1 MPSGVNDEEDSV
13 ATTGSKRRIA
23 AKAKPGRPRL
33 TTIALSEQGTT
44 LTAQA
49 YGRLEELIVRL
60 ELAPNSLISEH
71 ALGKHLGMGRTPI
84 REALQRL
91 AREGLVTILP
101 RRGMFVAPVDIGAQ
115 MRLIEVRRRIEELL
129 ASGAARRANTEE
141 RRAFQELADDMERAA
156 QQADD
161 LTFMRLDKE
170 FNTLLTVACRNEFA
184 AAAIGL
190 FAGLSRRFWFFN
202 YKRFASLPKVARLHA
217 AVARAVARGN
227 DKAARSASNAL
238 MDHIAEFT
246 SSTAL
251 PETWA
256 H

>member
-1 MPSGVNDEEDSV
+1 MANGGTKPR
-13 ATTGSKRRIA
+13 TA
-23 AKAKPGRPRL
+23 AKVEPYRPRP
-33 TTIALSEQGTT
+33 TALAVSEQGAT

-71 ALGKHLGMGRTPI
+71 ALSKHLGMGRTPI

-91 AREGLVTILP
+91 AREGLVIILP

-129 ASGAARRANTEE
+129 AMGSARRATAEE
-141 RRAFQELADDMERAA
+141 RRAFDRLADDMERTAKL
-156 QQADD
+156 ADD
-161 LTFMRLDKE
+161 VAFMRLDRE

-190 FAGLSRRFWFFN
+190 FAGLSRRFWYFN

-217 AVARAVARGN
+217 AVARAVAKGD
-227 DKAARSASNAL
+227 DKAARNASNAL

-251 PETWA
+251 PESLAT
-256 H
+256 

>member
-1 MPSGVNDEEDSV
+1 M
-13 ATTGSKRRIA
+13 ATSGSKRRAA
-23 AKAKPGRPRL
+23 AKDKPDRPRP
-33 TTIALSEQGTT
+33 TALAVSDQGTT

-49 YGRLEELIVRL
+49 YERLEELIVRL

-71 ALGKHLGMGRTPI
+71 ALGKHLGVGRTPI

-91 AREGLVTILP
+91 AREGLVIILP
-101 RRGMFVAPVDIGAQ
+101 RRGMFVAPIDIGAQ

-129 ASGAARRANTEE
+129 AGGAARRANAEE
-141 RRAFQELADDMERAA
+141 RRAFQNLADDMERAA
-156 QQADD
+156 QQTND
-161 LTFMRLDKE
+161 LTFMRLDRE

-202 YKRFASLPKVARLHA
+202 YKRFASLPTVARLHA
-217 AVARAVARGN
+217 AVARAVARGD
-227 DKAARSASNAL
+227 DKAARTASNAL

-246 SSTAL
+246 SSTVL
-251 PETWA
+251 PESWA
-256 H
+256 D

>member
-1 MPSGVNDEEDSV
+1 MATSDS
-13 ATTGSKRRIA
+13 RRRAA
-23 AKAKPGRPRL
+23 AKLKPDRPL
-33 TTIALSEQGTT
+33 PTALAVSDQGTT

-49 YGRLEELIVRL
+49 YERLEELIVRL

-71 ALGKHLGMGRTPI
+71 ALGKHLGLGRTPI

-91 AREGLVTILP
+91 AREGLVIILP

-115 MRLIEVRRRIEELL
+115 MRLIEVRRRVEELL
-129 ASGAARRANTEE
+129 AGGAAQRANAEE
-141 RRAFQELADDMERAA
+141 RRAFQDLADDMERAA
-156 QQADD
+156 RQADD
-161 LTFMRLDKE
+161 LTFMRLDRE

-217 AVARAVARGN
+217 AVARAVARGD

-246 SSTAL
+246 SSTVL
-251 PETWA
+251 PESWSN
-256 H
+256 

>member
-1 MPSGVNDEEDSV
+1 V
-13 ATTGSKRRIA
+13 
-23 AKAKPGRPRL
+23 L
-33 TTIALSEQGTT
+33 ALSEPGAT

-60 ELAPNSLISEH
+60 ELAPNSLVSEH
-71 ALGKHLGMGRTPI
+71 ALSKHLGMGRTPI

-91 AREGLVTILP
+91 AREGLVIILP

-129 ASGAARRANTEE
+129 AMGSARRATVEE
-141 RRAFQELADDMERAA
+141 RRAFDQLADAMERAA
-156 QQADD
+156 KVADD
-161 LTFMRLDKE
+161 VAFMRLDRE

-190 FAGLSRRFWFFN
+190 FAGLSRRFWYFN

-217 AVARAVARGN
+217 AVARAVANG
-227 DKAARSASNAL
+227 DEKAARSASNAL

-246 SSTAL
+246 SATAL
-251 PETWA
+251 PESLAT
-256 H
+256 

>member
-1 MPSGVNDEEDSV
+1 MRTSGTKHR
-13 ATTGSKRRIA
+13 TTS
-23 AKAKPGRPRL
+23 KAKTGWPAPA
-33 TTIALSEQGTT
+33 ALAVSEQGTT
-44 LTAQA
+44 LTTQA
-49 YGRLEELIVRL
+49 YERLEELIVRL

-71 ALGKHLGMGRTPI
+71 ALAKHLGLGRTPI

-91 AREGLVTILP
+91 AREGLVIILP

-115 MRLIEVRRRIEELL
+115 MRLIDVRRRIEELL
-129 ASGAARRANTEE
+129 ASGAARRASTAE
-141 RRAFQELADDMERAA
+141 RRAFQDLADGMERAA

-161 LTFMRLDKE
+161 LTFLRLDRE

-217 AVARAVARGN
+217 AVARAVARGE
-227 DKAARSASNAL
+227 DKAARIASNAL

-246 SSTAL
+246 SSTVL
-251 PETWA
+251 PE
-256 H
+256 

>member
-1 MPSGVNDEEDSV
+1 MATSGTRRRRPAKVKLGLPRPTALAV
-13 ATTGSKRRIA
+13 SK
-23 AKAKPGRPRL
+23 
-33 TTIALSEQGTT
+33 QGTT

-49 YGRLEELIVRL
+49 YERLEELIVRL
-60 ELAPNSLISEH
+60 ELAPNSLISDH
-71 ALGKHLGMGRTPI
+71 ALSKHLGMGRTPI

-91 AREGLVTILP
+91 AREGLVIILP

-129 ASGAARRANTEE
+129 ASGAAQRTNAEE
-141 RRAFQELADDMERAA
+141 RRAFRSLADDMERAA

-161 LTFMRLDKE
+161 VAFMRLDRE

-217 AVARAVARGN
+217 AVARAVARGD

-246 SSTAL
+246 SSTVL
-251 PETWA
+251 PESWA
-256 H
+256 N

>member
-1 MPSGVNDEEDSV
+1 MATSAGKRR
-13 ATTGSKRRIA
+13 ATT
-23 AKAKPGRPRL
+23 KAKSSWPRPTAL
-33 TTIALSEQGTT
+33 ALSDQGTT

-49 YGRLEELIVRL
+49 YERLEELIVRL

-71 ALGKHLGMGRTPI
+71 ALGKHLGLGRTPI

-91 AREGLVTILP
+91 AREGLVIILP

-115 MRLIEVRRRIEELL
+115 MRLIEVRRRVEELL
-129 ASGAARRANTEE
+129 AGGAARRANAEE
-141 RRAFQELADDMERAA
+141 RRAFQYLADDMERAA

-161 LTFMRLDKE
+161 LTFMRLDRE

-217 AVARAVARGN
+217 AVARAVARGD
-227 DKAARSASNAL
+227 DKAARGASNAL
-238 MDHIAEFT
+238 MDHIAQFT
-246 SSTAL
+246 SSTVL
-251 PETWA
+251 PESWSN
-256 H
+256 

>member
-1 MPSGVNDEEDSV
+1 M
-13 ATTGSKRRIA
+13 ATTGIKPPTA
-23 AKAKPGRPRL
+23 ANVRQGLPRP
-33 TTIALSEQGTT
+33 TALAVSEHGTT
-44 LTAQA
+44 LTMQA
-49 YGRLEELIVRL
+49 YERLEELIVRL

-71 ALGKHLGMGRTPI
+71 ALGKRLGVGRTPI

-91 AREGLVTILP
+91 AREGLVIILP

-129 ASGAARRANTEE
+129 ATGSARRANAEE
-141 RRAFQELADDMERAA
+141 RRAFQNLAEDMERAA
-156 QQADD
+156 QRADD
-161 LTFMRLDKE
+161 LTFMRLDRE
-170 FNTLLTVACRNEFA
+170 FNTLLAVACRNEFA

-190 FAGLSRRFWFFN
+190 FAGLSRRFWYFN

-217 AVARAVARGN
+217 AVARAVARGD

-246 SSTAL
+246 SSTAQPDSL
-251 PETWA
+251 AT
-256 H
+256 